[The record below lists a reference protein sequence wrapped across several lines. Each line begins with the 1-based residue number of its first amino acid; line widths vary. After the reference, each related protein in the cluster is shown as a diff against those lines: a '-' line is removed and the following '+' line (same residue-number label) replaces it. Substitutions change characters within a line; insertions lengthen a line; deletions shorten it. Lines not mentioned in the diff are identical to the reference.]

1 MFSSYKTNDY
11 MPSMYKYNSS
21 YLNKNYLSKAK
32 TPSMPIPTS
41 LLMNSDLNEEQYRNK
56 VKRYDNTIERNK
68 ANYIKY
74 IAMKRTKEDI
84 IKRNILNVNYNNVD
98 RIVKENYE
106 KVRQAMWRNKS
117 AKNIE
122 YNEEQKQTM
131 NLVNNECYRY
141 KDPDTKESMEER
153 QKIYFYKKQIEDND
167 YNRLPYINYLTGKV
181 DVVVSNPY
189 NPHKNYLGESTLK
202 YNTITN
208 PTCDYMANK
217 YLFNRKSLY

>member
-1 MFSSYKTNDY
+1 MFSSYNDY

-21 YLNKNYLSKAK
+21 YLNKNYLNKAK
-32 TPSMPIPTS
+32 TPIMPIPTS
-41 LLMNSDLNEEQYRNK
+41 LLMNSDLNEEKYHNK
-56 VKRYDNTIERNK
+56 VKRYDNNIERNK

-98 RIVKENYE
+98 KIVKENYE

-131 NLVNNECYRY
+131 NLVNNERYRY

-167 YNRLPYINYLTGKV
+167 YNRGMIKGLEIALRILN
-181 DVVVSNPY
+181 
-189 NPHKNYLGESTLK
+189 E
-202 YNTITN
+202 
-208 PTCDYMANK
+208 
-217 YLFNRKSLY
+217 